1 MLLKYGMA
9 LEYNKY
15 DSTFLRVEFLKY
27 LEKSKVGT
35 WIVHKFKLSKL
46 KRFKL
51 KHTIP
56 PYELIVFC
64 KLVNWYIIFN
74 SII

>member
-1 MLLKYGMA
+1 MA

-15 DSTFLRVEFLKY
+15 DSAFLRVEFLKY
-27 LEKSKVGT
+27 LKSKVGI
-35 WIVHKFKLSKL
+35 WILHRFKLNKL

-51 KHTIP
+51 KHIIP

-64 KLVNWYIIFN
+64 KLVNW
-74 SII
+74 